1 MQEMLKQQSQ
11 KYLAR
16 YPRIFFCHVPKCAGV
31 SLSKAIYAAV
41 YPAFLKA
48 TRFSGHVDLRSSRVS
63 EELLGVNMM
72 TARESQLIT
81 HLNDPYMRYTNGHCI
96 ARPAVTRKYY
106 TDWHFL
112 TILRNPADRFISE
125 FVYNK
130 YKPSQWQKHD
140 EDIEAYL
147 DSEKGLGSA
156 LTYARYF
163 SGYSNPDE
171 ILANKEAVTDAA
183 VANLRQFSV
192 IGTLDNMAQ
201 WQASFN
207 RTFDTKIA
215 IASNNKSPNKQASS
229 QVTENTAAME
239 KITQL
244 CAVDQAIY
252 DQVKTLAVEAAPR

>member
-11 KYLAR
+11 KYLTR

-31 SLSKAIYAAV
+31 SLSKAIYRAV

-48 TRFSGHVDLRSSRVS
+48 TRFTGHIDLTSSRLS
-63 EELLGVNMM
+63 QELLGIEMM
-72 TARESQLIT
+72 SARESQLIT
-81 HLNDPYMRYTNGHCI
+81 HLNDRYMRYTNGHCI
-96 ARPAVTRKYY
+96 ARPEVTRKYY

-112 TILRNPADRFISE
+112 TILRDPTDRFISE

-130 YKPSQWQKHD
+130 FKPSQWQKHD
-140 EDIEAYL
+140 DDIHTYL
-147 DSEKGLGSA
+147 DSPKGVNSA

-163 SGYSNPDE
+163 SGFTNSQD
-171 ILANKEAVTDAA
+171 ILANKEQVIESA

-207 RTFDTKIA
+207 RTFNTKIA
-215 IASNNKSPNKQASS
+215 IASNNKSPNQQASS
-229 QVTENTAAME
+229 QVTQDAAAMK
-239 KITQL
+239 KIEQL
-244 CAVDQAIY
+244 CAIDQAIY
-252 DQVKTLAVEAAPR
+252 QQVVTMQTTP